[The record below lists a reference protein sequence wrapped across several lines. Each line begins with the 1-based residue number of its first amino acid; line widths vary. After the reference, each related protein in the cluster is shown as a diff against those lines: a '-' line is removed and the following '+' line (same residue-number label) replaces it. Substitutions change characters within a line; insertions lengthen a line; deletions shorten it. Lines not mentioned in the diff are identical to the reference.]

1 VLQIIEGHLGSRQ
14 VSRVIY
20 GLIIGLALL
29 LALEDHP
36 PSVRVV
42 IGSLIGTAVAVAL
55 AELYS
60 EVLGIETRERR
71 HVGAAELRH
80 SASDG
85 VAVAFG
91 IAFPAVFFIL
101 ASAGVIEQATAFR
114 IAKWSGLGLLV
125 FYGFAAARLAGED
138 RVASLLRALAAGLIG
153 AILVVLKSVLH

>member
-1 VLQIIEGHLGSRQ
+1 MLRVVEGHLGSRH
-14 VSRVIY
+14 VARVIY

-36 PSVRVV
+36 PGTRVV
-42 IGSLIGTAVAVAL
+42 IGSLIGTAVAVGL

-71 HVGAAELRH
+71 HVGTAELRH
-80 SASDG
+80 SASDM

-91 IAFPAVFFIL
+91 VAFPAVFFVL
-101 ASAGVIEQATAFR
+101 ASVGVIEQATAFR

-138 RVASLLRALAAGLIG
+138 RLNSVLRALAAGLIG
-153 AILVVLKSVLH
+153 AVLVALKSVLH